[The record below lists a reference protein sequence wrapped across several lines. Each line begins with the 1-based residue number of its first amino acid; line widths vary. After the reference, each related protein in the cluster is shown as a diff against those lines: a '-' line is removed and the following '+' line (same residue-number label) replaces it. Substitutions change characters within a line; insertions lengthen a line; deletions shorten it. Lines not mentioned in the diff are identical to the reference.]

1 MTAPIFPTTLGV
13 SRRYFTNVNSWYKDG
28 IEMDIGATN
37 GRIAIYPNG
46 LHLKEPKR
54 SDTGIYQAKAS
65 NALGTVFSEHIKL
78 TVLGGFLY

>member
-1 MTAPIFPTTLGV
+1 
-13 SRRYFTNVNSWYKDG
+13 
-28 IEMDIGATN
+28 MDIGATN